1 MRGTVGIA
9 IKESNYDT
17 YLGHAMKAPGDKQHE
32 KSQSGGTDN

>member
-17 YLGHAMKAPGDKQHE
+17 YLGHE
-32 KSQSGGTDN
+32 KCQSGDTDN